1 MITIVHGGQTGVDRG
16 AHEAAIESGWRVAGY
31 MPRDGRDELGA
42 IPADVAK
49 FLTPHASV
57 NYAARTEANVH
68 SAQAVLI
75 VVRDRHEAHSTPGT
89 AKTIDLARRRGMWPM
104 IIDPAYDTFPIARWI
119 WDLIRPSTLMLP
131 LDGVQLEAPPL
142 RLMIAGPRES
152 KWPGA
157 RAQTVSL
164 LRQVSRSIAEI
175 GAGPQTTQDPVR
187 EQR

>member
-1 MITIVHGGQTGVDRG
+1 
-16 AHEAAIESGWRVAGY
+16 
-31 MPRDGRDELGA
+31 
-42 IPADVAK
+42 
-49 FLTPHASV
+49 
-57 NYAARTEANVH
+57 
-68 SAQAVLI
+68 
-75 VVRDRHEAHSTPGT
+75 
-89 AKTIDLARRRGMWPM
+89 M